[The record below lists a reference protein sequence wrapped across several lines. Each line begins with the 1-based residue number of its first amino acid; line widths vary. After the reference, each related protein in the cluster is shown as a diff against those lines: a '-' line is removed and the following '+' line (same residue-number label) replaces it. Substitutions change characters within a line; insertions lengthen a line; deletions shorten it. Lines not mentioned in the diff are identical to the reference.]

1 MIHLTIDG
9 KPVEVEKGTTI
20 LHAARKA
27 GIEIPTL
34 CYIEDLLPDGSCR
47 LCVVEVRNNGRTK
60 IDTACTMQ
68 VSEGDEV
75 FTMSEKVIESRRQT
89 LDLLLSDHNIHCF
102 SCPGN
107 GDCKLQDY
115 AYEYGLDGS
124 SYEGEKSGGK
134 IDDSNKFFT
143 YDPSLCILCHRCVNT
158 CNQIVGRGAIATLER
173 GFQSVIGNGEGV
185 WADGTCES
193 CGNCVQAC
201 PTGALTMKRRKNYRA
216 YQIDKKVLTTCPHCA
231 TGCQMDLIVKDG
243 KIVPELRSVLELI
256 RDHNA
261 VLGTAHIAPEEI
273 FTVVEAA
280 RDMGVKNIVVTHPEW
295 WIVGMSHEDQ
305 LRLVK
310 DYDVILE
317 RCYAQNMGGGKYKSN
332 LADNLELIK
341 EVGYKNVMVDTDG
354 GQTENPHWELALAEY
369 MQYLVDHGIPEEHVY
384 HMTHTIPAKLLGIE
398 E

>member
-1 MIHLTIDG
+1 MKQDLMKGVIDMHVHTNPDLRLRAYDDFELMEAAIRVG
-9 KPVEVEKGTTI
+9 ARAIVIKTHQGTTMDRAYLCQSVEV
-20 LHAARKA
+20 
-27 GIEIPTL
+27 
-34 CYIEDLLPDGSCR
+34 
-47 LCVVEVRNNGRTK
+47 
-60 IDTACTMQ
+60 
-68 VSEGDEV
+68 
-75 FTMSEKVIESRRQT
+75 
-89 LDLLLSDHNIHCF
+89 
-102 SCPGN
+102 
-107 GDCKLQDY
+107 
-115 AYEYGLDGS
+115 
-124 SYEGEKSGGK
+124 
-134 IDDSNKFFT
+134 
-143 YDPSLCILCHRCVNT
+143 
-158 CNQIVGRGAIATLER
+158 
-173 GFQSVIGNGEGV
+173 
-185 WADGTCES
+185 
-193 CGNCVQAC
+193 
-201 PTGALTMKRRKNYRA
+201 
-216 YQIDKKVLTTCPHCA
+216 
-231 TGCQMDLIVKDG
+231 VKDG

>member
-1 MIHLTIDG
+1 MQKMNQDLSQS
-9 KPVEVEKGTTI
+9 VEV
-20 LHAARKA
+20 
-27 GIEIPTL
+27 
-34 CYIEDLLPDGSCR
+34 
-47 LCVVEVRNNGRTK
+47 
-60 IDTACTMQ
+60 
-68 VSEGDEV
+68 
-75 FTMSEKVIESRRQT
+75 
-89 LDLLLSDHNIHCF
+89 
-102 SCPGN
+102 
-107 GDCKLQDY
+107 
-115 AYEYGLDGS
+115 
-124 SYEGEKSGGK
+124 
-134 IDDSNKFFT
+134 
-143 YDPSLCILCHRCVNT
+143 
-158 CNQIVGRGAIATLER
+158 
-173 GFQSVIGNGEGV
+173 
-185 WADGTCES
+185 
-193 CGNCVQAC
+193 
-201 PTGALTMKRRKNYRA
+201 
-216 YQIDKKVLTTCPHCA
+216 
-231 TGCQMDLIVKDG
+231 VKDG

>member
-1 MIHLTIDG
+1 MGKVSMKGVCDMHVHTNPDLRLRAYDDFELADAAIRVGARAIVIKTHLGFTVNRAYLTNQYVKRVYGENTGFTMYGGVVMNKVIG
-9 KPVEVEKGTTI
+9 GINPEAVEKG
-20 LHAARKA
+20 LKLGAK
-27 GIEIPTL
+27 EIWLPTQSAKNHMQKMNQ
-34 CYIEDLLPDGSCR
+34 DLSQC
-47 LCVVEVRNNGRTK
+47 VEV
-60 IDTACTMQ
+60 
-68 VSEGDEV
+68 
-75 FTMSEKVIESRRQT
+75 
-89 LDLLLSDHNIHCF
+89 
-102 SCPGN
+102 
-107 GDCKLQDY
+107 
-115 AYEYGLDGS
+115 
-124 SYEGEKSGGK
+124 
-134 IDDSNKFFT
+134 
-143 YDPSLCILCHRCVNT
+143 
-158 CNQIVGRGAIATLER
+158 
-173 GFQSVIGNGEGV
+173 
-185 WADGTCES
+185 
-193 CGNCVQAC
+193 
-201 PTGALTMKRRKNYRA
+201 
-216 YQIDKKVLTTCPHCA
+216 
-231 TGCQMDLIVKDG
+231 VKDG